1 MNQSFYAA
9 SVAASQQQQR
19 MNVTANNLANIN
31 TIGFK
36 AEQANFSDLL
46 YRNWT
51 GPDNAQ
57 LPRGSGSRMIQ
68 TTTDFATGALMARQG
83 GQNYAINGDG
93 FFALLNPQTGEISY
107 SRAGNFHWG
116 SVMQN
121 GQQNF
126 YLCDPDGYYVLDQN
140 QQPIALGEDTEG
152 DYPVGVFDFA
162 NTDGMQH
169 LGNNRFAPVAKNG
182 PVQPGVGTA
191 IHGMLE
197 ASNADVGTE
206 FAKVIEAQRS
216 FSYALK
222 MVQTQDE
229 IESTINGLR
238 NG

>member
-1 MNQSFYAA
+1 MMS
-9 SVAASQQQQR
+9 
-19 MNVTANNLANIN
+19 
-31 TIGFK
+31 
-36 AEQANFSDLL
+36 
-46 YRNWT
+46 
-51 GPDNAQ
+51 
-57 LPRGSGSRMIQ
+57 
-68 TTTDFATGALMARQG
+68 RQG
-83 GQNYAINGDG
+83 GQNYAINGSG

-116 SVMQN
+116 SVTQ
-121 GQQNF
+121 GGLETF

-140 QQPIALGEDTEG
+140 QQPIALGQDAEA

-162 NTDGMQH
+162 NTDNMQH

-182 PVQPGVGTA
+182 PVMPGEGQAV
-191 IHGMLE
+191 HGMLE